1 MPKKFKSFDSFIS
14 EMKCE
19 TIPFEIFGKTY
30 HIKKRVPAVIV
41 LEMAKHEDAETMP
54 ANLVFKA
61 ANQIFGEK
69 TLAELCQHP
78 EFTVDVIHEMVKW
91 AFSAINGSDDE
102 CTEMQEITEDDSVV
116 PVKGKN

>member
-1 MPKKFKSFDSFIS
+1 MAKKFKNFDAFIS

-41 LEMAKHEDAETMP
+41 LEMAKHEDSDSLP
-54 ANLVFKA
+54 NSLVFKA

-69 TLAELCQHP
+69 ILAELCKHP
-78 EFTVDVIHEMVKW
+78 DFTVEVLSEMIKW
-91 AFSAINGSDDE
+91 AFSAINGAADE
-102 CTEMQEITEDDSVV
+102 EEMQEITEEDSVA
-116 PVKGKN
+116 PIKSKN